1 MSRLASGGKNPRRP
15 DERIKGKSADDSKP
29 AKDADIGDALR
40 SAYEDAVKEDIPPE
54 MLDLLG
60 KLD

>member
-1 MSRLASGGKNPRRP
+1 MASGAKNPRKP
-15 DERIKGKSADDSKP
+15 DDEPEGDSDNSP
-29 AKDADIGDALR
+29 ASDIGDALR
-40 SAYEDAVKEDIPPE
+40 SAYEDAVKEDIPAE

>member
-1 MSRLASGGKNPRRP
+1 MGT
-15 DERIKGKSADDSKP
+15 
-29 AKDADIGDALR
+29 ALR
-40 SAYEDAVKEDIPPE
+40 SIYQKTVEESVPDE

>member
-1 MSRLASGGKNPRRP
+1 MGDAADNSTPAST
-15 DERIKGKSADDSKP
+15 
-29 AKDADIGDALR
+29 ADIGDALR
-40 SAYEDAVKEDIPPE
+40 TAYEDAVNEDIPDE

>member
-1 MSRLASGGKNPRRP
+1 MASGEKKPGKPEEQPQGDSGNPS
-15 DERIKGKSADDSKP
+15 KS
-29 AKDADIGDALR
+29 DIGDALR
-40 SAYEDAVKEDIPPE
+40 SAYEDAVNEEIPAE

>member
-1 MSRLASGGKNPRRP
+1 MASGGKTPGKPDDRP
-15 DERIKGKSADDSKP
+15 QGGSGDPSKS
-29 AKDADIGDALR
+29 DIGDALR
-40 SAYEDAVKEDIPPE
+40 SAYEDAVKEDIPAE

>member
-1 MSRLASGGKNPRRP
+1 MASGGKIPRKP
-15 DERIKGKSADDSKP
+15 DERIKGKPAEDSKP
-29 AKDADIGDALR
+29 ANDADIGDALR
-40 SAYEDAVKEDIPPE
+40 SAYEDAVKEDIPSE